1 MFITREDLNKNLY
14 TEIIDAITRLE
25 PEREEYGIRAAEE
38 KVKSYL
44 AGKYDLDFIFSKTG
58 DERNFMIVDTV
69 ANIAL
74 YIIADVLEQMPVTIQ
89 NAYENS
95 MEYLKDLQAGK
106 AMLVGVPE
114 PKDPDTG
121 EPDTYI
127 RYGQPDNRY

>member
-1 MFITREDLNKNLY
+1 MFIEREDLNKNLY
-14 TEIIDAITRLE
+14 AEIIDAITRLDAT
-25 PEREEYGIRAAEE
+25 REEYGIKAAEE
-38 KVKSYL
+38 KVRSYL

-58 DERNFMIVDTV
+58 NGRNFMIVDTV

-114 PKDPDTG
+114 PTDPNTG

>member
-1 MFITREDLNKNLY
+1 MFITRDDLNKNLY
-14 TEIIDAITRLE
+14 VEIIDAITRLDE
-25 PEREEYGIRAAEE
+25 TREEYGIRAAEE

-44 AGKYDLDFIFSKTG
+44 AWKYDLDFIFSKVG
-58 DERNFMIVDTV
+58 DERNFMIVYTV

-74 YIIADVLEQMPVTIQ
+74 YIIADVLESMPVTIQ

-106 AMLVGVPE
+106 ATLSGIPE
-114 PKDPDTG
+114 PKDLETG

>member
-1 MFITREDLNKNLY
+1 MFITRDDLNKNIY
-14 TEIIDAITRLE
+14 AEIIDAITRLDGT
-25 PEREEYGIRAAEE
+25 REEYGIRAAEE

-44 AGKYDLDFIFSKTG
+44 AGKYDLDFIFSKVG
-58 DERNFMIVDTV
+58 DERNFMVVDTV

-74 YIIADVLEQMPVTIQ
+74 YIIADVLENMPVTIQ

-106 AMLVGVPE
+106 AALSGIPE
-114 PKDPDTG
+114 PKDPETG

>member
-1 MFITREDLNKNLY
+1 MFITRDDLNKNLY
-14 TEIIDAITRLE
+14 AEIIDAITRLDE
-25 PEREEYGIRAAEE
+25 TREEYGIRTAEE

-58 DERNFMIVDTV
+58 DDRNFMIVDTV

-95 MEYLKDLQAGK
+95 TEYLKDLQAGK
-106 AMLVGVPE
+106 AILPNVPE
-114 PKDPDTG
+114 PTNPETG
-121 EPDTYI
+121 EPDAYI

>member
-1 MFITREDLNKNLY
+1 MFITRDDLNKNLY
-14 TEIIDAITRLE
+14 AEIIDAITRLDGA
-25 PEREEYGIRAAEE
+25 REEYGIRTAEE

-106 AMLVGVPE
+106 AVLPGVPE
-114 PKDPDTG
+114 PKDPNTG

-127 RYGQPDNRY
+127 RHGYIDNRY

>member
-1 MFITREDLNKNLY
+1 MFITRNDLNKNLY
-14 TEIIDAITRLE
+14 TEIIDAITQLDE
-25 PEREEYGIRAAEE
+25 KREEYGIRAAEE

-58 DERNFMIVDTV
+58 DERNYMVVDTV

-74 YIIADVLEQMPVTIQ
+74 YIIADVLETMPVTIQ
-89 NAYENS
+89 NAYDNS
-95 MEYLKDLQAGK
+95 VEYLKDLQAGK

-114 PKDPDTG
+114 PVNTETG
-121 EPDTYI
+121 ERDTYI

>member
-1 MFITREDLNKNLY
+1 MFITRDDLNKNLY
-14 TEIIDAITRLE
+14 VEIIDAITRLDE
-25 PEREEYGIRAAEE
+25 TREEYGIRAAEE

-44 AGKYDLDFIFSKTG
+44 AGKYDLDFIFSKVG
-58 DERNFMIVDTV
+58 DERNFMVVDTV

-74 YIIADVLEQMPVTIQ
+74 YIIADVLESMPVTIQ

-106 AMLVGVPE
+106 ATLSGIPE
-114 PKDPDTG
+114 PKDPETG

>member
-1 MFITREDLNKNLY
+1 MFITRSDLNKNLY
-14 TEIIDAITRLE
+14 AEIIDAITRKE
-25 PEREEYGIRAAEE
+25 PGREEYGIRAAEE

-44 AGKYDLDFIFSKTG
+44 AGKYDLDCIFSKAG

-114 PKDPDTG
+114 PTDPDTG

>member
-1 MFITREDLNKNLY
+1 MFITRDDLNKNLY
-14 TEIIDAITRLE
+14 VEIIDAITRLDE
-25 PEREEYGIRAAEE
+25 TREEYGIRAAEE

-44 AGKYDLDFIFSKTG
+44 AGKYDLDFIFSKVG
-58 DERNFMIVDTV
+58 DARNFMIVDTV

-74 YIIADVLEQMPVTIQ
+74 DIIADVLESMPVPIQ
-89 NAYENS
+89 NAYENW

-106 AMLVGVPE
+106 ATLSGIPE
-114 PKDPDTG
+114 PKDLETG